1 MTKAEKKMVLEVRLN
16 NLMSRGKQHDCP
28 GVMKKLQ
35 RQIRN
40 LEK

>member
-1 MTKAEKKMVLEVRLN
+1 MTKAEKKMILEVRLN
-16 NLMSRGKQHDCP
+16 NILSRGKQFDCP

>member
-1 MTKAEKKMVLEVRLN
+1 MTKAEKKMILEVRLN
-16 NLMSRGKQHDCP
+16 NILSRDKQFDCP
-28 GVMKKLQ
+28 GVVKKLQ